1 MRLQLGIN
9 TCFAV
14 KRWPRPDDWAPVV
27 RDRLGLR
34 LVQHSL
40 DLVDT
45 AAPAER
51 LASQA
56 AEVRAAVDEHGLEL
70 HSTFTGLAAYSA
82 NLLLAPDAVDREAA
96 LAWYRRIVG
105 LTAKVGGR
113 ATGGHVGCFSV
124 PDWRDPARRSHLWNG
139 LQRSL
144 AELATD
150 ARSAGLEYLV
160 VENLAVAREPSTM
173 AMIGE
178 LLDDGDAACVPIR
191 LCLDLGHMVVPGT
204 SGPDRDPY
212 AWLRSLGRSAPI
224 IQLQQSDPEGDHHWP
239 FTKADNAIG
248 RIAADRVIDALGEGG
263 VEESALVL
271 EVIPP
276 FEQDDDTVLSD
287 LAESVDYWREALS
300 RRGVLAD

>member
-14 KRWPRPDDWAPVV
+14 KRWPRPADWAPVV

-45 AAPAER
+45 AASDER

-56 AEVRAAVDEHGLEL
+56 AEIRDAVAEHGLEL

-82 NLLLAPDAVDREAA
+82 NLLLAPDAADREGA
-96 LAWYRRIVG
+96 LAWFRRVIG
-105 LTAKVGGR
+105 FTAEIGGR
-113 ATGGHVGCFSV
+113 ATGGHIGCFSV
-124 PDWRDPARRSHLWNG
+124 PDWRDQGRRSQLWAG

-173 AMIGE
+173 AMIRE
-178 LLDDGDAACVPIR
+178 LLDDGDATRVPIR

-212 AWLRSLGRSAPI
+212 AWLRSLGGSAPV
-224 IQLQQSDPEGDHHWP
+224 IQLQQSDEAGDHHWP
-239 FTKADNAIG
+239 FTEATNAIG
-248 RIAADRVIDALGEGG
+248 RISADRVIDALGEAG

-276 FEQDDDTVLSD
+276 FEQDDDEVLSD
-287 LAESVDYWREALS
+287 LVESVDYWREALS
-300 RRGVLAD
+300 RRGVLAG